1 MRDSAGMRPAVLSRG
16 DGLQRSASA
25 SSLASRNSSEFRDTP
40 HKSLSRLWRPKTRVY
55 DYNRVT
61 ITKNTTMMTIAPIT
75 RYIAWVIAFPLPG
88 LVNKVMDHTTLRQSI
103 GPGQWP
109 RDRPSEMTGSEGL
122 NNETGAPHGRT
133 PVSPRSY
140 ITP

>member
-1 MRDSAGMRPAVLSRG
+1 VRDSAGMRPAVLSRG

-61 ITKNTTMMTIAPIT
+61 IT
-75 RYIAWVIAFPLPG
+75 
-88 LVNKVMDHTTLRQSI
+88 
-103 GPGQWP
+103 
-109 RDRPSEMTGSEGL
+109 
-122 NNETGAPHGRT
+122 
-133 PVSPRSY
+133 
-140 ITP
+140 